1 MTVVGFVGL
10 GVMGAP
16 MSRNL
21 LSAGFDV
28 IGFNRS
34 RPAVDELVLDGGR
47 AAASVAEAAKDVD
60 VFVTMVPDSPDVDA
74 VMATV
79 FQVVS
84 PGTLVIDF
92 SSIRPDV
99 SAKLGAEGRAKG
111 LRVLDAPVSGGEQG
125 AIDGTLSIM
134 VGGDVI
140 DFEAARPILEA
151 VGKTIVHV
159 GAHGSGQTV
168 KAANQLI
175 VAGHIALLAEAIV
188 FLDAHG
194 VELDAALRVLGG
206 GLAGST
212 VLARKGASMIAHYF
226 RPGFRVALH
235 SKDMGIVT
243 SSARAAGVI
252 IPLGAMVAQ
261 LISAL
266 ESQGY
271 GDLDHSALIKI
282 VEQLSGVSPSA

>member
-212 VLARKGASMIAHYF
+212 VLARKGASMIAHDF